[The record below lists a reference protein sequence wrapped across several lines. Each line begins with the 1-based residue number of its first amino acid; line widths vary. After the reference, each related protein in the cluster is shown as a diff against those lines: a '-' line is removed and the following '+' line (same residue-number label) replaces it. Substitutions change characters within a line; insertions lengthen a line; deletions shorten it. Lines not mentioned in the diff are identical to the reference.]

1 MVEKMKRRLPL
12 PNISSEP
19 KDVRQRVEALEVIME
34 RLIDI
39 PGTNRK
45 VGLDVIMDFVPV
57 VGPTVAAVIGGYL
70 AWEARNLGMSKWQM
84 TRMAGNIG
92 VDWLLGL
99 IPFVGAVP
107 DYFFRSNSR
116 NLRIIKK
123 HLDKQHPETGII
135 DVAGRSVE

>member
-1 MVEKMKRRLPL
+1 MVEKMKRRLPM

-57 VGPTVAAVIGGYL
+57 IGPTVAAVIGSYL
-70 AWEARNLGMSKWQM
+70 AWEARNLGMSKWHM

-99 IPFVGAVP
+99 IPVVGAVP

-116 NLRIIKK
+116 NLRIIKR
-123 HLDKQHPETGII
+123 HLDKHHPETGIVDI
-135 DVAGRSVE
+135 PARPIT

>member
-1 MVEKMKRRLPL
+1 MVEKIRRRLPM

-57 VGPTVAAVIGGYL
+57 VGPTVAAVIGSYL
-70 AWEARNLGMSKWQM
+70 AWEARNLGMSKWAM
-84 TRMAGNIG
+84 TRMAKPLARRATSLPMLPRPTMPR
-92 VDWLLGL
+92 VLPWTSA
-99 IPFVGAVP
+99 P
-107 DYFFRSNSR
+107 NSR
-116 NLRIIKK
+116 GQSPAR
-123 HLDKQHPETGII
+123 
-135 DVAGRSVE
+135 VSRSARAT